1 MKNGGISKAYLGS
14 KFFDPSLIEP
24 IKKKS
29 LSCTFFI
36 IFIDI
41 PLNIQQNS
49 SYVVPDTKQTN

>member
-1 MKNGGISKAYLGS
+1 VRNGGISKAYLGS

-29 LSCTFFI
+29 LSCTLFV

-49 SYVVPDTKQTN
+49 SYVPESKQPN

>member
-29 LSCTFFI
+29 LSCTLFI
-36 IFIDI
+36 MFIDI